1 MGNES
6 IKMANPFL
14 NKNIILGITG
24 SIAAYKGAELASKL
38 TQAGAKVNVLLTPAA
53 EKFVSPL
60 TFQSLTGSQCF
71 TDADLW
77 DGQAHIVHV
86 QLGRSADLVLI
97 APASANTISKLAH
110 GLADNLLTITAL
122 AARCPLVMAPAMD
135 AGMYCHSATLE
146 NVKLLQARG
155 VSFIGPEEGHLAS
168 SLEGK
173 GRMSE
178 VGGILNELR
187 WMLSKNGPLTGKKI
201 VVTAGGTREAIDPVR
216 VICNRS
222 SGKQGYAVAQS
233 ALDLGAKVTLITA
246 PTALPVPFGAEVE
259 KVETAEEMRQ
269 AVLENLPNALAL
281 IMAAA
286 VADFRPLQ
294 SQKEKIKK
302 DKGIKELQLENTSD
316 ILLEVARKK
325 ATINPG
331 LRVIGFA
338 AETEDMLCNAQKK
351 LESKKLDMIVVNDVT
366 APSAGF
372 SKDTNKVTLLFADGS
387 TEDLPLMR
395 KSEVA
400 DKIMQT
406 LLNWLAE

>member
-1 MGNES
+1 
-6 IKMANPFL
+6 MANPFL
-14 NKNIILGITG
+14 NKNILLGITG

-38 TQAGAKVNVLLTPAA
+38 TQSGAKVTVMLTPAA

-77 DGQAHIVHV
+77 GGQAHIIHV
-86 QLGRSADLVLI
+86 QLGHTADLVII
-97 APASANTISKLAH
+97 APASANTIAKLAH
-110 GLADNLLTITAL
+110 GLAENLLTITAL
-122 AARCPLVMAPAMD
+122 AARCPLVVVPAMD
-135 AGMYCHSATLE
+135 AGMYSHTATQE
-146 NVKLLQARG
+146 NVKLLQSRG
-155 VSFIGPEEGHLAS
+155 VTFIGPEEGHLAS
-168 SLEGK
+168 GLEGK

-178 VGGILNELR
+178 VNDILNELR
-187 WMLSKNGPLTGKKI
+187 WMLSQNGPLTGKKI

-216 VICNRS
+216 VISNRS

-233 ALDLGAKVTLITA
+233 ALDLGAKVVLITT
-246 PTALPVPFGAEVE
+246 PTALTAPFGAEVV

-269 AVLENLPNALAL
+269 AVLENIPDALAL

-286 VADFRPLQ
+286 VADFRPVQ
-294 SQKEKIKK
+294 SQEEKIKK
-302 DKGIKELQLENTSD
+302 DKGIKALQLENTAD
-316 ILLEVARKK
+316 ILMEVAHKK
-325 ATINPG
+325 AKLNPG

-338 AETEDMLCNAQKK
+338 AETEDMLRNAQKK
-351 LESKKLDMIVVNDVT
+351 LESKKLDLIVVNDVT

-372 SKDTNKVTLLFADGS
+372 NRDTNKVSLIFADGS
-387 TEDLPLMR
+387 SEDLPLMR

-406 LLNWLAE
+406 LLNWLAG

>member
-1 MGNES
+1 MS
-6 IKMANPFL
+6 NPFL
-14 NKNIILGITG
+14 NKNILLGITG
-24 SIAAYKGAELASKL
+24 SIAAYKGAELASRL

-77 DGQAHIVHV
+77 GGQAHIVHV
-86 QLGRSADLVLI
+86 QLGRTADLVLI
-97 APASANTISKLAH
+97 APASANTMAKLAH

-122 AARCPLVMAPAMD
+122 AARCPLVIVPAMD
-135 AGMYCHSATLE
+135 AGMFSHSATQE
-146 NVKLLQARG
+146 NVNLLRSRG
-155 VSFIGPEEGHLAS
+155 VTFIGPEEGHLAS
-168 SLEGK
+168 GLEGK

-178 VGGILNELR
+178 VNDILGELR
-187 WMLSKNGPLTGKKI
+187 WMFSKNGPLSGKKI
-201 VVTAGGTREAIDPVR
+201 VVTAGGTRESIDPVR
-216 VICNRS
+216 VISNRS
-222 SGKQGYAVAQS
+222 SGKQGYAIALS
-233 ALDLGAKVTLITA
+233 ALDLGANVTLITT
-246 PTALPVPFGAEVE
+246 PTALPAPFGAEVV

-269 AVLENLPNALAL
+269 AVLEQLPGALSL

-286 VADFRPLQ
+286 VADFRPVQ
-294 SQKEKIKK
+294 FQEEKIKK
-302 DKGIKELQLENTSD
+302 DKGIKELQLEKTAD
-316 ILLEVARKK
+316 ILQEVARKK
-325 ATINPG
+325 GTLNPG

-338 AETEDMLCNAQKK
+338 AETEDLLHNAQKK

-372 SKDTNKVTLLFADGS
+372 NKDTNKVSLLFANGS
-387 TEDLPLMR
+387 SEDMPLMK

>member
-1 MGNES
+1 M
-6 IKMANPFL
+6 
-14 NKNIILGITG
+14 GITG
-24 SIAAYKGAELASKL
+24 SIAAYKGAELASRL

-77 DGQAHIVHV
+77 GGQAHIVHV
-86 QLGRSADLVLI
+86 QLGRTADLVLI
-97 APASANTISKLAH
+97 APASANTMAKLAH

-122 AARCPLVMAPAMD
+122 AARCPLVIVPAMD
-135 AGMYCHSATLE
+135 AGMFSHSATQE
-146 NVKLLQARG
+146 NVNLLRSRG
-155 VSFIGPEEGHLAS
+155 VTFIGPEEGHLAS
-168 SLEGK
+168 GLEGK

-178 VGGILNELR
+178 VNDILGELR
-187 WMLSKNGPLTGKKI
+187 WMFSKNGPLSGKKI
-201 VVTAGGTREAIDPVR
+201 VVTAGGTRESIDPVR
-216 VICNRS
+216 VISNRS
-222 SGKQGYAVAQS
+222 SGKQGYAIALS
-233 ALDLGAKVTLITA
+233 ALDLGANVTLITT
-246 PTALPVPFGAEVE
+246 PTALPAPFGAEVV

-269 AVLENLPNALAL
+269 AVLEQLPGALSL

-286 VADFRPLQ
+286 VADFRPVQ
-294 SQKEKIKK
+294 FQEEKIKK
-302 DKGIKELQLENTSD
+302 DKGIKELQLEKTAD
-316 ILLEVARKK
+316 ILQEVARKK
-325 ATINPG
+325 GTLNPG

-338 AETEDMLCNAQKK
+338 AETEDLLHNAQKK

-372 SKDTNKVTLLFADGS
+372 NKDTNKVSLLFANGS
-387 TEDLPLMR
+387 SEDMPLMK

>member
-1 MGNES
+1 MS
-6 IKMANPFL
+6 NPFL
-14 NKNIILGITG
+14 NKNILLGITG

-71 TDADLW
+71 TDTDLW
-77 DGQAHIVHV
+77 GGQAHIVHV
-86 QLGRSADLVLI
+86 QLGRTADLLLI
-97 APASANTISKLAH
+97 APASANTMAKLAH

-122 AARCPLVMAPAMD
+122 AARCPLVIVPAMD
-135 AGMYCHSATLE
+135 AGMYSHSATQE
-146 NVKLLQARG
+146 NLKLLQARG
-155 VSFIGPEEGHLAS
+155 VTFIGPEEGHLAS
-168 SLEGK
+168 GLEGK

-178 VGGILNELR
+178 VYDILGELR
-187 WMLSKNGPLTGKKI
+187 WMFSKNGPLTGKKI

-216 VICNRS
+216 VISNRS

-233 ALDLGAKVTLITA
+233 ALDLGANVTLITT
-246 PTALPVPFGAEVE
+246 PTVLPIPFGAEVV

-269 AVLENLPNALAL
+269 AVLEKLPGALAL

-286 VADFRPLQ
+286 VADFRPVQ
-294 SQKEKIKK
+294 SQEDKIKK
-302 DKGIKELQLENTSD
+302 DKGIKELQLENTGD

-325 ATINPG
+325 ATLNPG

-338 AETEDMLCNAQKK
+338 AETEDILRNAHKK

-372 SKDTNKVTLLFADGS
+372 NKDTNKVTLLYADGS
-387 TEDLPLMR
+387 SEDLPLMK

-406 LLNWLAE
+406 LLNWLAG